1 MHEPFAALAHVRLN
15 NANGSE
21 RTLDSTDWRTSTRI
35 GVAADDV
42 QRRPRAGARLAVDG
56 VDVGRTLPLG
66 SPSIRLAVA
75 RSMPLETLLL
85 PSSVGHMLQLGTLL
99 WTCGIE
105 KASALDTLLTTRRV
119 ELQLATTSP
128 VLTERCIKRT
138 IS

>member
-1 MHEPFAALAHVRLN
+1 MRTEANARSTAPTDAHRPALESLPMTCSFGRALAH
-15 NANGSE
+15 
-21 RTLDSTDWRTSTRI
+21 
-35 GVAADDV
+35 
-42 QRRPRAGARLAVDG
+42 
-56 VDVGRTLPLG
+56 G
-66 SPSIRLAVA
+66 SPSIQLAVA

-85 PSSVGHMLQLGTLL
+85 PSSVGHMLPLETLM

-105 KASALDTLLTTRRV
+105 EASALDTLLTTRRV